1 MAGAIHSLLE
11 GFRKTRLAW
20 LKLQGKMPEDVAEK
34 HIVSGKAWEE
44 YCERLK
50 AAGAALLYPGAP
62 LDGPQQVEG
71 VRYLTRLTR
80 ASLEAFVEYNDPY
93 FPELRRMVHETVK
106 MGADNPDNH
115 YLNAQIDGNVE
126 YVIEGERNTIHYLG
140 FFTQNGNYGS
150 TGGLT
155 PCGVLEGDDIVVR
168 DDGTFTIHLSHKP
181 KGENWL
187 KTEPDT
193 GLIMVRQT
201 YMHRDTEE
209 PATMTIRAIG
219 GPDSPLPLTA
229 EQLESRLKT
238 AALFVAG
245 APMLFSRWAKG
256 YQKHTNQLPLFDP
269 EVSNNAGG
277 DANILYYH
285 SHWKLAD
292 DEALVINT
300 PVPECD
306 MWNFQ
311 LNNYWMESLDYRFF
325 RICINKGSAVTEP
338 DGSVKVIVSHRDPD
352 HPNWIQTAGHNE
364 GTMCWRW
371 YRPAGLKGPEP
382 STQVVKFD
390 KLVT

>member
-1 MAGAIHSLLE
+1 
-11 GFRKTRLAW
+11 
-20 LKLQGKMPEDVAEK
+20 MPEDVAEK